1 MRAMG
6 KGFKVKENS
15 LHYGLRQGL
24 EQKGRPHHVDLKKS
38 IGTVTVNYR
47 SGSSLSSM

>member
-15 LHYGLRQGL
+15 LHCGLRQDL
-24 EQKGRPHHVDLKKS
+24 EQKRSTAPRRPKK
-38 IGTVTVNYR
+38 IHR
-47 SGSSLSSM
+47 